1 MSGTAG
7 VVRLDGRRV
16 RQGSLDPVM
25 DALDHRG
32 PDGSGRALDGPTAL
46 GHQRFVTTPEARF
59 GSMPMP
65 ADGLYLTADARI
77 DNRDELCRALPVDTD
92 GVVTDADLIR
102 AAYERW
108 GRDCPKRLVGAF
120 AFALWD
126 ADAERLFCARDH
138 AGIRPFYYANCS
150 DAFVFGS
157 ELSAVWNHD
166 AVAPTVDETAVGEY
180 LVGLPLDPTRTFAEG
195 VARLPPGH
203 SLAVSEDGVSV
214 ERYWQPDPSR
224 TLESRSVTEY
234 VAGFRERFE
243 RAVRC
248 RQRSPDDRKLGA
260 AVSGGLDSSAIACTA
275 DRSRDAPLPTVSLRF
290 GDVPASDESAYFEAV
305 YDHGEFDPTIVDVTD
320 RTSPMASVDELL
332 SRVGAPFAA
341 PNLYLHREL
350 HRAAAERG
358 VTVFLDGYG
367 GDQVVSHGFERFPAL
382 ARALRL
388 RELTAVAD
396 DYAARHDQSTWRV
409 LLDRAALPL
418 VPARARELWHRA
430 TGESDPVARRSA
442 VLDPAFAARTGL
454 RDRIRGERQSGAVT
468 ARERHAESVASG
480 FEPQTFEALDAVAA
494 SFGVQPRY
502 PFYDRRLLEYCLALP
517 RGVILRDGRTRW
529 ILRQAMDGTLPPAV
543 RDRGTKADL
552 SRAFEYGLRTRDEN
566 RLRRTLVGAGPLPDA
581 LDETALRDAVDRFG
595 DCTEQDIL
603 ANLWRP
609 AMLRSW
615 REQW

>member
-1 MSGTAG
+1 
-7 VVRLDGRRV
+7 
-16 RQGSLDPVM
+16 
-25 DALDHRG
+25 
-32 PDGSGRALDGPTAL
+32 
-46 GHQRFVTTPEARF
+46 
-59 GSMPMP
+59 
-65 ADGLYLTADARI
+65 
-77 DNRDELCRALPVDTD
+77 
-92 GVVTDADLIR
+92 VTDADLIR

-126 ADAERLFCARDH
+126 VATDRLFCARDH

-150 DAFVFGS
+150 DVFVFGS
-157 ELSAVWNHD
+157 ELSAVRAHD
-166 AVAPTVDETAVGEY
+166 AVGDDVDDVAVGEF
-180 LVGLPLDPTRTFAEG
+180 LTGLPLDPDRTFAG
-195 VARLPPGH
+195 DVARLPPGH
-203 SLAVSEDGVSV
+203 SLVVSEDGVAV

-248 RQRSPDDRKLGA
+248 RQRSPDDRELGA

-275 DRSRDAPLPTVSLRF
+275 NRCRDAPLPTVSLRF

-320 RTSPMASVDELL
+320 RTSPMASVDDLL
-332 SRVGAPFAA
+332 SSVGAPFAA

-350 HRAAAERG
+350 HRSAAEQG
-358 VTVFLDGYG
+358 VSVFLDGYG

-382 ARALRL
+382 ARSLRL

-430 TGESDPVARRSA
+430 TGESDPVARRSVA
-442 VLDPAFAARTGL
+442 VDPVLADRTGL
-454 RDRIRGERQSGAVT
+454 RVRIRSESESDAVT
-468 ARERHAESVASG
+468 AREQHAASATGG
-480 FEPQTFEALDAVAA
+480 FVTQALEAVDAVAA
-494 SFGVQPRY
+494 TFGTQPRY

-517 RGVILRDGRTRW
+517 RDVILRNGQPRW
-529 ILRQAMDGTLPPAV
+529 VLRQAVGDTLPSAV
-543 RDRGTKADL
+543 RNRDTKVDL
-552 SRAFEYGLRTRDEN
+552 GQAFKYGLRTRDEK
-566 RLRRTLVGAGPLPDA
+566 RLRRTLVDGGELPDA
-581 LDETALRDAVDRFG
+581 LDMRAVQSAFERFG
-595 DCTEQDIL
+595 DGTDEGVV

-609 AMLRSW
+609 ALLTRWCGLR
-615 REQW
+615 